1 SSEFNMPETPLS
13 KYLDVN
19 VQMIKE
25 MTGDSSDII
34 IRRLDQALGKPV
46 HVAVIY
52 TDGLADEQ
60 IINNSILKSLTQ
72 IQADADCSLDPPKQV
87 LGWIKHRFLAIGQVT
102 DIDTMKKLFDAILA
116 GNTVI
121 LVDGTA
127 KGISASSAGG
137 EQRGV
142 DEPQSQTVIRGPREG
157 FTENLRINTSL
168 IRRKIKNP
176 NLWIVDRTI
185 GRVTQTNVAV
195 MYIHGIAS
203 DNVVQEILK
212 RLDRIDIDSVL
223 ESGYIEEFIQD
234 ATFTPFPTLTNS
246 ERPDAIAGAILEG
259 KVAILVDGSPFVLI
273 APITIF
279 KLFQSSEDYYQK
291 FDIATFLRL
300 MRIIAFVFSMLL
312 PSMYIAITTFHQQ
325 MLPTTLLISLA
336 AQREGVPFP
345 AFVEALAMEITFEV
359 LREAGVRMPRAIGSA
374 ISIVGALVLG
384 QAAVQAGLVSAAMVI
399 IVAFTAIAG
408 FVAPSVSLSNSAR
421 LLRFGF
427 MLLAATLGLF
437 GIIAGLMAMLIH
449 LSGLRSFGVPS
460 NEEVEKMLRRL
471 GLMFLLLSVAL
482 LTGGCWDSQ
491 ELNTLSIISATSI
504 DRSNGKWEISFQ
516 VVIPQSIATQT
527 GGGGA
532 GSQSPTTIFS
542 TKGRSIAEAMQNASL
557 ETSRKLFFAHNS
569 VLILSEDVA
578 RKEGVGEILDFFLRP
593 FESRETMSV
602 LLTKGKA
609 SNLLE
614 VLIPLEKIS
623 GNAIQRIIDQSQK
636 NLSQAQN
643 MRLIDFARMVAS
655 PDESAMA
662 PELEVSGDLTKQSS
676 LDALKST
683 RNDAVIKLGEL
694 GVFRK
699 DKLVG
704 WIDQK
709 DSRSVAW
716 LSDRVS
722 SMIVVFPKQI
732 GGDVMATWSHL
743 QEMNVDLAG
752 FMNAIHRKDP
762 STWRNLMKT
771 KRPIEEISLRVQVK
785 INIEHTNM
793 ITKPYSSLLKD
804 QKF

>member
-1 SSEFNMPETPLS
+1 
-13 KYLDVN
+13 
-19 VQMIKE
+19 
-25 MTGDSSDII
+25 
-34 IRRLDQALGKPV
+34 
-46 HVAVIY
+46 
-52 TDGLADEQ
+52 
-60 IINNSILKSLTQ
+60 
-72 IQADADCSLDPPKQV
+72 
-87 LGWIKHRFLAIGQVT
+87 
-102 DIDTMKKLFDAILA
+102 
-116 GNTVI
+116 
-121 LVDGTA
+121 
-127 KGISASSAGG
+127 
-137 EQRGV
+137 
-142 DEPQSQTVIRGPREG
+142 
-157 FTENLRINTSL
+157 
-168 IRRKIKNP
+168 
-176 NLWIVDRTI
+176 
-185 GRVTQTNVAV
+185 
-195 MYIHGIAS
+195 
-203 DNVVQEILK
+203 
-212 RLDRIDIDSVL
+212 
-223 ESGYIEEFIQD
+223 
-234 ATFTPFPTLTNS
+234 
-246 ERPDAIAGAILEG
+246 
-259 KVAILVDGSPFVLI
+259 
-273 APITIF
+273 
-279 KLFQSSEDYYQK
+279 
-291 FDIATFLRL
+291 
-300 MRIIAFVFSMLL
+300 
-312 PSMYIAITTFHQQ
+312 
-325 MLPTTLLISLA
+325 
-336 AQREGVPFP
+336 
-345 AFVEALAMEITFEV
+345 
-359 LREAGVRMPRAIGSA
+359 
-374 ISIVGALVLG
+374 
-384 QAAVQAGLVSAAMVI
+384 
-399 IVAFTAIAG
+399 
-408 FVAPSVSLSNSAR
+408 
-421 LLRFGF
+421 
-427 MLLAATLGLF
+427 
-437 GIIAGLMAMLIH
+437 
-449 LSGLRSFGVPS
+449 
-460 NEEVEKMLRRL
+460 MLRRL

-722 SMIVVFPKQI
+722 SMIVVFPCSAKGQENQLLSYRVLKSSTKLDPKVIHGKSIIHAKISATGAIDESGCNLDLKNPEVIRDLERTISKQI

>member
-1 SSEFNMPETPLS
+1 
-13 KYLDVN
+13 
-19 VQMIKE
+19 
-25 MTGDSSDII
+25 
-34 IRRLDQALGKPV
+34 
-46 HVAVIY
+46 
-52 TDGLADEQ
+52 
-60 IINNSILKSLTQ
+60 
-72 IQADADCSLDPPKQV
+72 
-87 LGWIKHRFLAIGQVT
+87 
-102 DIDTMKKLFDAILA
+102 
-116 GNTVI
+116 
-121 LVDGTA
+121 
-127 KGISASSAGG
+127 
-137 EQRGV
+137 
-142 DEPQSQTVIRGPREG
+142 
-157 FTENLRINTSL
+157 
-168 IRRKIKNP
+168 
-176 NLWIVDRTI
+176 
-185 GRVTQTNVAV
+185 
-195 MYIHGIAS
+195 
-203 DNVVQEILK
+203 
-212 RLDRIDIDSVL
+212 
-223 ESGYIEEFIQD
+223 
-234 ATFTPFPTLTNS
+234 
-246 ERPDAIAGAILEG
+246 
-259 KVAILVDGSPFVLI
+259 
-273 APITIF
+273 
-279 KLFQSSEDYYQK
+279 
-291 FDIATFLRL
+291 
-300 MRIIAFVFSMLL
+300 
-312 PSMYIAITTFHQQ
+312 
-325 MLPTTLLISLA
+325 
-336 AQREGVPFP
+336 
-345 AFVEALAMEITFEV
+345 
-359 LREAGVRMPRAIGSA
+359 
-374 ISIVGALVLG
+374 
-384 QAAVQAGLVSAAMVI
+384 
-399 IVAFTAIAG
+399 
-408 FVAPSVSLSNSAR
+408 
-421 LLRFGF
+421 
-427 MLLAATLGLF
+427 
-437 GIIAGLMAMLIH
+437 
-449 LSGLRSFGVPS
+449 
-460 NEEVEKMLRRL
+460 MLRRL
-471 GLMFLLLSVAL
+471 GLMILMLSVAL
-482 LTGGCWDSQ
+482 LTSGCWDSQ

-527 GGGGA
+527 GGGSA

-655 PDESAMA
+655 LDESAMA

-722 SMIVVFPKQI
+722 SMMVVFPCTAKGQENQLLSYRVLKSSTKLEPKLIHGKSVIHAKISATGVIDESGCNLDLKNPGVVRDLERTISKQI
-732 GGDVMATWSHL
+732 GGDVMETWSHL

-762 STWRNLMKT
+762 STWRKLMKT

>member
-1 SSEFNMPETPLS
+1 MRSFFKSKQDSSGDSNQNHDKNEQPSEFNMPETPLS

-185 GRVTQTNVAV
+185 GRVTQTDVAV

-203 DNVVQEILK
+203 DNVVQEILR

-449 LSGLRSFGVPS
+449 LAGLRSFG
-460 NEEVEKMLRRL
+460 
-471 GLMFLLLSVAL
+471 
-482 LTGGCWDSQ
+482 
-491 ELNTLSIISATSI
+491 
-504 DRSNGKWEISFQ
+504 
-516 VVIPQSIATQT
+516 IPY
-527 GGGGA
+527 
-532 GSQSPTTIFS
+532 
-542 TKGRSIAEAMQNASL
+542 
-557 ETSRKLFFAHNS
+557 
-569 VLILSEDVA
+569 
-578 RKEGVGEILDFFLRP
+578 
-593 FESRETMSV
+593 
-602 LLTKGKA
+602 
-609 SNLLE
+609 
-614 VLIPLEKIS
+614 LIPL
-623 GNAIQRIIDQSQK
+623 
-636 NLSQAQN
+636 
-643 MRLIDFARMVAS
+643 
-655 PDESAMA
+655 A
-662 PELEVSGDLTKQSS
+662 PFTTS
-676 LDALKST
+676 
-683 RNDAVIKLGEL
+683 
-694 GVFRK
+694 
-699 DKLVG
+699 
-704 WIDQK
+704 DQK
-709 DSRSVAW
+709 DSLV
-716 LSDRVS
+716 RVPWWA
-722 SMIVVFPKQI
+722 MI
-732 GGDVMATWSHL
+732 
-743 QEMNVDLAG
+743 
-752 FMNAIHRKDP
+752 
-762 STWRNLMKT
+762 
-771 KRPIEEISLRVQVK
+771 KRPTLISQKNVK
-785 INIEHTNM
+785 RQKSIQ
-793 ITKPYSSLLKD
+793 KPSPSKD
-804 QKF
+804 EQEQ

>member
-1 SSEFNMPETPLS
+1 
-13 KYLDVN
+13 
-19 VQMIKE
+19 
-25 MTGDSSDII
+25 
-34 IRRLDQALGKPV
+34 
-46 HVAVIY
+46 
-52 TDGLADEQ
+52 
-60 IINNSILKSLTQ
+60 
-72 IQADADCSLDPPKQV
+72 
-87 LGWIKHRFLAIGQVT
+87 
-102 DIDTMKKLFDAILA
+102 
-116 GNTVI
+116 
-121 LVDGTA
+121 
-127 KGISASSAGG
+127 
-137 EQRGV
+137 
-142 DEPQSQTVIRGPREG
+142 
-157 FTENLRINTSL
+157 
-168 IRRKIKNP
+168 
-176 NLWIVDRTI
+176 
-185 GRVTQTNVAV
+185 
-195 MYIHGIAS
+195 
-203 DNVVQEILK
+203 
-212 RLDRIDIDSVL
+212 
-223 ESGYIEEFIQD
+223 
-234 ATFTPFPTLTNS
+234 
-246 ERPDAIAGAILEG
+246 
-259 KVAILVDGSPFVLI
+259 
-273 APITIF
+273 
-279 KLFQSSEDYYQK
+279 
-291 FDIATFLRL
+291 
-300 MRIIAFVFSMLL
+300 
-312 PSMYIAITTFHQQ
+312 
-325 MLPTTLLISLA
+325 
-336 AQREGVPFP
+336 
-345 AFVEALAMEITFEV
+345 
-359 LREAGVRMPRAIGSA
+359 
-374 ISIVGALVLG
+374 
-384 QAAVQAGLVSAAMVI
+384 
-399 IVAFTAIAG
+399 
-408 FVAPSVSLSNSAR
+408 
-421 LLRFGF
+421 
-427 MLLAATLGLF
+427 
-437 GIIAGLMAMLIH
+437 
-449 LSGLRSFGVPS
+449 
-460 NEEVEKMLRRL
+460 MLRRL
-471 GLMFLLLSVAL
+471 GLMILSLSVAL

-527 GGGGA
+527 GGGSA

-643 MRLIDFARMVAS
+643 MRLIDFARMIAS

-662 PELEVSGDLTKQSS
+662 PELEVSGDLSKQSS

-716 LSDRVS
+716 LSNRVS
-722 SMIVVFPKQI
+722 SMMVVFPCSAKGQENQLLSYRVLKSSTKLEPKVIHGKSIILAKIQATGAIDESGCNLDLKNPGVIRDIERTISKQI
-732 GGDVMATWSHL
+732 GGEIMETWSHL

-762 STWRNLMKT
+762 STWRKLMKT

>member
-1 SSEFNMPETPLS
+1 
-13 KYLDVN
+13 
-19 VQMIKE
+19 
-25 MTGDSSDII
+25 
-34 IRRLDQALGKPV
+34 
-46 HVAVIY
+46 
-52 TDGLADEQ
+52 
-60 IINNSILKSLTQ
+60 
-72 IQADADCSLDPPKQV
+72 
-87 LGWIKHRFLAIGQVT
+87 
-102 DIDTMKKLFDAILA
+102 
-116 GNTVI
+116 
-121 LVDGTA
+121 
-127 KGISASSAGG
+127 
-137 EQRGV
+137 
-142 DEPQSQTVIRGPREG
+142 
-157 FTENLRINTSL
+157 
-168 IRRKIKNP
+168 
-176 NLWIVDRTI
+176 
-185 GRVTQTNVAV
+185 
-195 MYIHGIAS
+195 
-203 DNVVQEILK
+203 
-212 RLDRIDIDSVL
+212 
-223 ESGYIEEFIQD
+223 
-234 ATFTPFPTLTNS
+234 
-246 ERPDAIAGAILEG
+246 
-259 KVAILVDGSPFVLI
+259 
-273 APITIF
+273 
-279 KLFQSSEDYYQK
+279 
-291 FDIATFLRL
+291 
-300 MRIIAFVFSMLL
+300 
-312 PSMYIAITTFHQQ
+312 
-325 MLPTTLLISLA
+325 
-336 AQREGVPFP
+336 
-345 AFVEALAMEITFEV
+345 
-359 LREAGVRMPRAIGSA
+359 
-374 ISIVGALVLG
+374 
-384 QAAVQAGLVSAAMVI
+384 
-399 IVAFTAIAG
+399 
-408 FVAPSVSLSNSAR
+408 
-421 LLRFGF
+421 
-427 MLLAATLGLF
+427 
-437 GIIAGLMAMLIH
+437 
-449 LSGLRSFGVPS
+449 
-460 NEEVEKMLRRL
+460 MLRRL

-655 PDESAMA
+655 LDESAMA

-722 SMIVVFPKQI
+722 SMMVVFPCTAKGQENQLLSYRVLKSSTKLDPKVIHGKSIIHAKISATGAIDESGCNLDLKNPEVIRDLERTISKQI

>member
-1 SSEFNMPETPLS
+1 
-13 KYLDVN
+13 
-19 VQMIKE
+19 MI
-25 MTGDSSDII
+25 
-34 IRRLDQALGKPV
+34 
-46 HVAVIY
+46 
-52 TDGLADEQ
+52 
-60 IINNSILKSLTQ
+60 
-72 IQADADCSLDPPKQV
+72 
-87 LGWIKHRFLAIGQVT
+87 
-102 DIDTMKKLFDAILA
+102 
-116 GNTVI
+116 
-121 LVDGTA
+121 
-127 KGISASSAGG
+127 
-137 EQRGV
+137 
-142 DEPQSQTVIRGPREG
+142 
-157 FTENLRINTSL
+157 
-168 IRRKIKNP
+168 
-176 NLWIVDRTI
+176 
-185 GRVTQTNVAV
+185 
-195 MYIHGIAS
+195 
-203 DNVVQEILK
+203 
-212 RLDRIDIDSVL
+212 
-223 ESGYIEEFIQD
+223 
-234 ATFTPFPTLTNS
+234 
-246 ERPDAIAGAILEG
+246 
-259 KVAILVDGSPFVLI
+259 
-273 APITIF
+273 
-279 KLFQSSEDYYQK
+279 
-291 FDIATFLRL
+291 L
-300 MRIIAFVFSMLL
+300 M
-312 PSMYIAITTFHQQ
+312 
-325 MLPTTLLISLA
+325 
-336 AQREGVPFP
+336 
-345 AFVEALAMEITFEV
+345 
-359 LREAGVRMPRAIGSA
+359 
-374 ISIVGALVLG
+374 
-384 QAAVQAGLVSAAMVI
+384 
-399 IVAFTAIAG
+399 
-408 FVAPSVSLSNSAR
+408 
-421 LLRFGF
+421 
-427 MLLAATLGLF
+427 
-437 GIIAGLMAMLIH
+437 
-449 LSGLRSFGVPS
+449 
-460 NEEVEKMLRRL
+460 
-471 GLMFLLLSVAL
+471 LSVAL
-482 LTGGCWDSQ
+482 LTSGCWDSQ

-516 VVIPQSIATQT
+516 VVIPQSIASQT
-527 GGGGA
+527 GGGSS

-578 RKEGVGEILDFFLRP
+578 RKEGVGEILDYFLRP

-643 MRLIDFARMVAS
+643 MRLIDFARMIAS

-676 LDALKST
+676 LDALKKT
-683 RNDAVIKLGEL
+683 RNEAVIKLGEL

-722 SMIVVFPKQI
+722 SMIVVFPCSAKGQENQLLSYRVLKSSTKLEPKVIHGKSVIHAKISATGAIDESGCNLDLKNPGVIRDLERSISKQI

-762 STWRNLMKT
+762 STWRKLMKT

>member
-1 SSEFNMPETPLS
+1 
-13 KYLDVN
+13 
-19 VQMIKE
+19 
-25 MTGDSSDII
+25 
-34 IRRLDQALGKPV
+34 
-46 HVAVIY
+46 
-52 TDGLADEQ
+52 
-60 IINNSILKSLTQ
+60 
-72 IQADADCSLDPPKQV
+72 
-87 LGWIKHRFLAIGQVT
+87 
-102 DIDTMKKLFDAILA
+102 
-116 GNTVI
+116 
-121 LVDGTA
+121 
-127 KGISASSAGG
+127 
-137 EQRGV
+137 
-142 DEPQSQTVIRGPREG
+142 
-157 FTENLRINTSL
+157 
-168 IRRKIKNP
+168 
-176 NLWIVDRTI
+176 
-185 GRVTQTNVAV
+185 
-195 MYIHGIAS
+195 
-203 DNVVQEILK
+203 
-212 RLDRIDIDSVL
+212 
-223 ESGYIEEFIQD
+223 
-234 ATFTPFPTLTNS
+234 
-246 ERPDAIAGAILEG
+246 
-259 KVAILVDGSPFVLI
+259 
-273 APITIF
+273 
-279 KLFQSSEDYYQK
+279 
-291 FDIATFLRL
+291 
-300 MRIIAFVFSMLL
+300 
-312 PSMYIAITTFHQQ
+312 
-325 MLPTTLLISLA
+325 
-336 AQREGVPFP
+336 
-345 AFVEALAMEITFEV
+345 
-359 LREAGVRMPRAIGSA
+359 
-374 ISIVGALVLG
+374 
-384 QAAVQAGLVSAAMVI
+384 
-399 IVAFTAIAG
+399 
-408 FVAPSVSLSNSAR
+408 
-421 LLRFGF
+421 
-427 MLLAATLGLF
+427 
-437 GIIAGLMAMLIH
+437 
-449 LSGLRSFGVPS
+449 
-460 NEEVEKMLRRL
+460 MLRRL
-471 GLMFLLLSVAL
+471 GLMILMLSVAL
-482 LTGGCWDSQ
+482 LTSGCWDSQ

-527 GGGGA
+527 GGGSA

-655 PDESAMA
+655 LDESAMA

-722 SMIVVFPKQI
+722 SMMVVIPCTAKGQENQLLSYRVLKSSTKLEPKVIHGKSVIHAKISATGVIDESGCNLDLKNPGVVRDLERTISKQI
-732 GGDVMATWSHL
+732 GGDVMETWSHL

-762 STWRNLMKT
+762 STWRKLMKT

>member
-1 SSEFNMPETPLS
+1 
-13 KYLDVN
+13 
-19 VQMIKE
+19 
-25 MTGDSSDII
+25 
-34 IRRLDQALGKPV
+34 
-46 HVAVIY
+46 
-52 TDGLADEQ
+52 
-60 IINNSILKSLTQ
+60 
-72 IQADADCSLDPPKQV
+72 
-87 LGWIKHRFLAIGQVT
+87 
-102 DIDTMKKLFDAILA
+102 
-116 GNTVI
+116 
-121 LVDGTA
+121 
-127 KGISASSAGG
+127 
-137 EQRGV
+137 
-142 DEPQSQTVIRGPREG
+142 
-157 FTENLRINTSL
+157 
-168 IRRKIKNP
+168 
-176 NLWIVDRTI
+176 
-185 GRVTQTNVAV
+185 
-195 MYIHGIAS
+195 
-203 DNVVQEILK
+203 
-212 RLDRIDIDSVL
+212 
-223 ESGYIEEFIQD
+223 
-234 ATFTPFPTLTNS
+234 
-246 ERPDAIAGAILEG
+246 
-259 KVAILVDGSPFVLI
+259 
-273 APITIF
+273 
-279 KLFQSSEDYYQK
+279 
-291 FDIATFLRL
+291 
-300 MRIIAFVFSMLL
+300 
-312 PSMYIAITTFHQQ
+312 
-325 MLPTTLLISLA
+325 
-336 AQREGVPFP
+336 
-345 AFVEALAMEITFEV
+345 
-359 LREAGVRMPRAIGSA
+359 
-374 ISIVGALVLG
+374 
-384 QAAVQAGLVSAAMVI
+384 
-399 IVAFTAIAG
+399 
-408 FVAPSVSLSNSAR
+408 
-421 LLRFGF
+421 
-427 MLLAATLGLF
+427 
-437 GIIAGLMAMLIH
+437 
-449 LSGLRSFGVPS
+449 
-460 NEEVEKMLRRL
+460 MLRRL
-471 GLMFLLLSVAL
+471 GLMILSLSVAL

-516 VVIPQSIATQT
+516 VVIPQSIATQK
-527 GGGGA
+527 GGGSA

-662 PELEVSGDLTKQSS
+662 PELEVSGDLSKQSS

-716 LSDRVS
+716 LSNRVS
-722 SMIVVFPKQI
+722 SMIVVFPCSPKVQKEQLLSYRVLKSSTKLEPKVIHGKSIILAKIQATGAIDEAGCNLDLNKPSVIRELEHTISKQI
-732 GGDVMATWSHL
+732 GDDVMTTWNHL

-762 STWRNLMKT
+762 STWRKLMKT
-771 KRPIEEISLRVQVK
+771 KRPVENISLRVQVK

-793 ITKPYSSLLKD
+793 INKPYSSLLKD

>member
-1 SSEFNMPETPLS
+1 
-13 KYLDVN
+13 
-19 VQMIKE
+19 MI
-25 MTGDSSDII
+25 
-34 IRRLDQALGKPV
+34 
-46 HVAVIY
+46 
-52 TDGLADEQ
+52 
-60 IINNSILKSLTQ
+60 
-72 IQADADCSLDPPKQV
+72 
-87 LGWIKHRFLAIGQVT
+87 
-102 DIDTMKKLFDAILA
+102 
-116 GNTVI
+116 
-121 LVDGTA
+121 
-127 KGISASSAGG
+127 
-137 EQRGV
+137 
-142 DEPQSQTVIRGPREG
+142 
-157 FTENLRINTSL
+157 
-168 IRRKIKNP
+168 
-176 NLWIVDRTI
+176 
-185 GRVTQTNVAV
+185 
-195 MYIHGIAS
+195 
-203 DNVVQEILK
+203 
-212 RLDRIDIDSVL
+212 
-223 ESGYIEEFIQD
+223 
-234 ATFTPFPTLTNS
+234 
-246 ERPDAIAGAILEG
+246 
-259 KVAILVDGSPFVLI
+259 
-273 APITIF
+273 
-279 KLFQSSEDYYQK
+279 
-291 FDIATFLRL
+291 
-300 MRIIAFVFSMLL
+300 
-312 PSMYIAITTFHQQ
+312 
-325 MLPTTLLISLA
+325 
-336 AQREGVPFP
+336 
-345 AFVEALAMEITFEV
+345 
-359 LREAGVRMPRAIGSA
+359 
-374 ISIVGALVLG
+374 
-384 QAAVQAGLVSAAMVI
+384 
-399 IVAFTAIAG
+399 
-408 FVAPSVSLSNSAR
+408 
-421 LLRFGF
+421 
-427 MLLAATLGLF
+427 
-437 GIIAGLMAMLIH
+437 
-449 LSGLRSFGVPS
+449 
-460 NEEVEKMLRRL
+460 
-471 GLMFLLLSVAL
+471 LLLSVAL
-482 LTGGCWDSQ
+482 LTSGCWDSQ

-504 DRSNGKWEISFQ
+504 DRNNGKWEISFQ

-527 GGGGA
+527 GGGSA

-578 RKEGVGEILDFFLRP
+578 REEGVGEILDFFLRP

-643 MRLIDFARMVAS
+643 MRLIDFARMIAS
-655 PDESAMA
+655 LDESAMA

-722 SMIVVFPKQI
+722 SMMVVVPCSAKGQENQLLSYRVLKSSTKLEPKVIHGKSIILAKIQATGAIDESGCNLDLKNPGVIRDIERTISKQI
-732 GGDVMATWSHL
+732 GGEIMETWSHL

-762 STWRNLMKT
+762 STWRKLMKT

-793 ITKPYSSLLKD
+793 INKPYSSLLKD

>member
-1 SSEFNMPETPLS
+1 
-13 KYLDVN
+13 
-19 VQMIKE
+19 
-25 MTGDSSDII
+25 
-34 IRRLDQALGKPV
+34 
-46 HVAVIY
+46 
-52 TDGLADEQ
+52 
-60 IINNSILKSLTQ
+60 
-72 IQADADCSLDPPKQV
+72 
-87 LGWIKHRFLAIGQVT
+87 
-102 DIDTMKKLFDAILA
+102 
-116 GNTVI
+116 
-121 LVDGTA
+121 
-127 KGISASSAGG
+127 
-137 EQRGV
+137 
-142 DEPQSQTVIRGPREG
+142 
-157 FTENLRINTSL
+157 
-168 IRRKIKNP
+168 
-176 NLWIVDRTI
+176 
-185 GRVTQTNVAV
+185 
-195 MYIHGIAS
+195 
-203 DNVVQEILK
+203 
-212 RLDRIDIDSVL
+212 
-223 ESGYIEEFIQD
+223 
-234 ATFTPFPTLTNS
+234 
-246 ERPDAIAGAILEG
+246 
-259 KVAILVDGSPFVLI
+259 
-273 APITIF
+273 
-279 KLFQSSEDYYQK
+279 
-291 FDIATFLRL
+291 
-300 MRIIAFVFSMLL
+300 
-312 PSMYIAITTFHQQ
+312 
-325 MLPTTLLISLA
+325 
-336 AQREGVPFP
+336 
-345 AFVEALAMEITFEV
+345 
-359 LREAGVRMPRAIGSA
+359 
-374 ISIVGALVLG
+374 
-384 QAAVQAGLVSAAMVI
+384 
-399 IVAFTAIAG
+399 
-408 FVAPSVSLSNSAR
+408 
-421 LLRFGF
+421 
-427 MLLAATLGLF
+427 
-437 GIIAGLMAMLIH
+437 
-449 LSGLRSFGVPS
+449 
-460 NEEVEKMLRRL
+460 MLRRL
-471 GLMFLLLSVAL
+471 GLMFLILSVAL

-557 ETSRKLFFAHNS
+557 ETSRKLFFSHNS

-722 SMIVVFPKQI
+722 SMIVVFPCSAKGQENQLLSYRVLKSSTKLDPKVIHGKSIIHAKISATGAIDESGCNLDLKNPEVIRDLERTISKQI

>member
-1 SSEFNMPETPLS
+1 
-13 KYLDVN
+13 
-19 VQMIKE
+19 
-25 MTGDSSDII
+25 
-34 IRRLDQALGKPV
+34 
-46 HVAVIY
+46 
-52 TDGLADEQ
+52 
-60 IINNSILKSLTQ
+60 
-72 IQADADCSLDPPKQV
+72 
-87 LGWIKHRFLAIGQVT
+87 
-102 DIDTMKKLFDAILA
+102 
-116 GNTVI
+116 
-121 LVDGTA
+121 
-127 KGISASSAGG
+127 
-137 EQRGV
+137 
-142 DEPQSQTVIRGPREG
+142 
-157 FTENLRINTSL
+157 
-168 IRRKIKNP
+168 
-176 NLWIVDRTI
+176 
-185 GRVTQTNVAV
+185 
-195 MYIHGIAS
+195 
-203 DNVVQEILK
+203 
-212 RLDRIDIDSVL
+212 
-223 ESGYIEEFIQD
+223 
-234 ATFTPFPTLTNS
+234 
-246 ERPDAIAGAILEG
+246 
-259 KVAILVDGSPFVLI
+259 
-273 APITIF
+273 
-279 KLFQSSEDYYQK
+279 
-291 FDIATFLRL
+291 
-300 MRIIAFVFSMLL
+300 
-312 PSMYIAITTFHQQ
+312 
-325 MLPTTLLISLA
+325 
-336 AQREGVPFP
+336 
-345 AFVEALAMEITFEV
+345 
-359 LREAGVRMPRAIGSA
+359 
-374 ISIVGALVLG
+374 
-384 QAAVQAGLVSAAMVI
+384 
-399 IVAFTAIAG
+399 
-408 FVAPSVSLSNSAR
+408 
-421 LLRFGF
+421 
-427 MLLAATLGLF
+427 
-437 GIIAGLMAMLIH
+437 
-449 LSGLRSFGVPS
+449 
-460 NEEVEKMLRRL
+460 MLRRL
-471 GLMFLLLSVAL
+471 GLMILSLSVAL

-527 GGGGA
+527 GGGSA

-643 MRLIDFARMVAS
+643 MRLIDFARMIAS
-655 PDESAMA
+655 LDESAMA

-722 SMIVVFPKQI
+722 SMMVVVPCSAKGQENQLLSYRVLKSSTKLEPKVIHGKSIILAKIQATGAIDESGCNLDLKNPGVIRDLERTISKQI
-732 GGDVMATWSHL
+732 GGEIMETWSHL

-762 STWRNLMKT
+762 STWRKLMKT

-793 ITKPYSSLLKD
+793 INKPYSSLLKD

>member
-1 SSEFNMPETPLS
+1 
-13 KYLDVN
+13 
-19 VQMIKE
+19 
-25 MTGDSSDII
+25 
-34 IRRLDQALGKPV
+34 
-46 HVAVIY
+46 
-52 TDGLADEQ
+52 
-60 IINNSILKSLTQ
+60 
-72 IQADADCSLDPPKQV
+72 
-87 LGWIKHRFLAIGQVT
+87 
-102 DIDTMKKLFDAILA
+102 
-116 GNTVI
+116 
-121 LVDGTA
+121 
-127 KGISASSAGG
+127 
-137 EQRGV
+137 
-142 DEPQSQTVIRGPREG
+142 
-157 FTENLRINTSL
+157 
-168 IRRKIKNP
+168 
-176 NLWIVDRTI
+176 
-185 GRVTQTNVAV
+185 
-195 MYIHGIAS
+195 
-203 DNVVQEILK
+203 
-212 RLDRIDIDSVL
+212 
-223 ESGYIEEFIQD
+223 
-234 ATFTPFPTLTNS
+234 
-246 ERPDAIAGAILEG
+246 
-259 KVAILVDGSPFVLI
+259 
-273 APITIF
+273 
-279 KLFQSSEDYYQK
+279 
-291 FDIATFLRL
+291 
-300 MRIIAFVFSMLL
+300 
-312 PSMYIAITTFHQQ
+312 
-325 MLPTTLLISLA
+325 
-336 AQREGVPFP
+336 
-345 AFVEALAMEITFEV
+345 
-359 LREAGVRMPRAIGSA
+359 
-374 ISIVGALVLG
+374 
-384 QAAVQAGLVSAAMVI
+384 
-399 IVAFTAIAG
+399 
-408 FVAPSVSLSNSAR
+408 
-421 LLRFGF
+421 
-427 MLLAATLGLF
+427 
-437 GIIAGLMAMLIH
+437 
-449 LSGLRSFGVPS
+449 
-460 NEEVEKMLRRL
+460 MLRRL
-471 GLMFLLLSVAL
+471 GLMILLLSVAL
-482 LTGGCWDSQ
+482 LTSGCWDSQ

-504 DRSNGKWEISFQ
+504 DRNNGKWEISFQ

-527 GGGGA
+527 GGGSA

-578 RKEGVGEILDFFLRP
+578 REEGVGEILDFFLRP

-643 MRLIDFARMVAS
+643 MRLIDFARMIAS
-655 PDESAMA
+655 LDESAMA

-722 SMIVVFPKQI
+722 SMMVVVPCSAKGQENQLLSYRVLKSSTKLEPKVIHGKSIILAKIQATGAIDESGCNMDLKNPGVIRDIERTISKQI
-732 GGDVMATWSHL
+732 GGEIMETWSHL

-762 STWRNLMKT
+762 STWRKLMKT

-793 ITKPYSSLLKD
+793 INKPYSSLLKD

>member
-1 SSEFNMPETPLS
+1 
-13 KYLDVN
+13 
-19 VQMIKE
+19 
-25 MTGDSSDII
+25 
-34 IRRLDQALGKPV
+34 
-46 HVAVIY
+46 
-52 TDGLADEQ
+52 
-60 IINNSILKSLTQ
+60 
-72 IQADADCSLDPPKQV
+72 
-87 LGWIKHRFLAIGQVT
+87 
-102 DIDTMKKLFDAILA
+102 
-116 GNTVI
+116 
-121 LVDGTA
+121 
-127 KGISASSAGG
+127 
-137 EQRGV
+137 
-142 DEPQSQTVIRGPREG
+142 
-157 FTENLRINTSL
+157 
-168 IRRKIKNP
+168 
-176 NLWIVDRTI
+176 
-185 GRVTQTNVAV
+185 
-195 MYIHGIAS
+195 
-203 DNVVQEILK
+203 
-212 RLDRIDIDSVL
+212 
-223 ESGYIEEFIQD
+223 
-234 ATFTPFPTLTNS
+234 
-246 ERPDAIAGAILEG
+246 
-259 KVAILVDGSPFVLI
+259 
-273 APITIF
+273 
-279 KLFQSSEDYYQK
+279 
-291 FDIATFLRL
+291 
-300 MRIIAFVFSMLL
+300 
-312 PSMYIAITTFHQQ
+312 
-325 MLPTTLLISLA
+325 
-336 AQREGVPFP
+336 
-345 AFVEALAMEITFEV
+345 
-359 LREAGVRMPRAIGSA
+359 
-374 ISIVGALVLG
+374 
-384 QAAVQAGLVSAAMVI
+384 
-399 IVAFTAIAG
+399 
-408 FVAPSVSLSNSAR
+408 
-421 LLRFGF
+421 
-427 MLLAATLGLF
+427 
-437 GIIAGLMAMLIH
+437 
-449 LSGLRSFGVPS
+449 
-460 NEEVEKMLRRL
+460 MLRRL
-471 GLMFLLLSVAL
+471 GLMILLLSVAL
-482 LTGGCWDSQ
+482 LTSGCWDSQ

-504 DRSNGKWEISFQ
+504 DRNNGKWEISFQ

-527 GGGGA
+527 GGGSA

-578 RKEGVGEILDFFLRP
+578 REEGVGEILDFFLRP

-643 MRLIDFARMVAS
+643 MRLIDFARMIAS
-655 PDESAMA
+655 LDESAMA

-722 SMIVVFPKQI
+722 SMMVVVPCSAKGQENQLLSYRVLKSSTKLEPKVIHGKSIILAKIQATGAIDESGCNLDLKNPGVIRDIERTISKQI
-732 GGDVMATWSHL
+732 GGEIMETWSHL

-762 STWRNLMKT
+762 STWRKLMKT

-793 ITKPYSSLLKD
+793 INKPYSSLLKD

>member
-1 SSEFNMPETPLS
+1 
-13 KYLDVN
+13 
-19 VQMIKE
+19 
-25 MTGDSSDII
+25 
-34 IRRLDQALGKPV
+34 
-46 HVAVIY
+46 
-52 TDGLADEQ
+52 
-60 IINNSILKSLTQ
+60 
-72 IQADADCSLDPPKQV
+72 
-87 LGWIKHRFLAIGQVT
+87 
-102 DIDTMKKLFDAILA
+102 
-116 GNTVI
+116 
-121 LVDGTA
+121 
-127 KGISASSAGG
+127 
-137 EQRGV
+137 
-142 DEPQSQTVIRGPREG
+142 
-157 FTENLRINTSL
+157 
-168 IRRKIKNP
+168 
-176 NLWIVDRTI
+176 
-185 GRVTQTNVAV
+185 
-195 MYIHGIAS
+195 
-203 DNVVQEILK
+203 
-212 RLDRIDIDSVL
+212 
-223 ESGYIEEFIQD
+223 
-234 ATFTPFPTLTNS
+234 
-246 ERPDAIAGAILEG
+246 
-259 KVAILVDGSPFVLI
+259 
-273 APITIF
+273 
-279 KLFQSSEDYYQK
+279 
-291 FDIATFLRL
+291 
-300 MRIIAFVFSMLL
+300 
-312 PSMYIAITTFHQQ
+312 
-325 MLPTTLLISLA
+325 
-336 AQREGVPFP
+336 
-345 AFVEALAMEITFEV
+345 
-359 LREAGVRMPRAIGSA
+359 
-374 ISIVGALVLG
+374 
-384 QAAVQAGLVSAAMVI
+384 
-399 IVAFTAIAG
+399 
-408 FVAPSVSLSNSAR
+408 
-421 LLRFGF
+421 
-427 MLLAATLGLF
+427 
-437 GIIAGLMAMLIH
+437 
-449 LSGLRSFGVPS
+449 
-460 NEEVEKMLRRL
+460 
-471 GLMFLLLSVAL
+471 MFLLLSVAL

-655 PDESAMA
+655 LDESAMA

-722 SMIVVFPKQI
+722 SMIVVFPCSAKGQENQLLSYRVLKSSTKLDPKVIHGKSIIHAKISATGAIDESGCNLDLKNPEVIRDLERTISKQI

-793 ITKPYSSLLKD
+793 ITKPYSSLLND

>member
-1 SSEFNMPETPLS
+1 
-13 KYLDVN
+13 
-19 VQMIKE
+19 
-25 MTGDSSDII
+25 
-34 IRRLDQALGKPV
+34 
-46 HVAVIY
+46 
-52 TDGLADEQ
+52 
-60 IINNSILKSLTQ
+60 
-72 IQADADCSLDPPKQV
+72 
-87 LGWIKHRFLAIGQVT
+87 
-102 DIDTMKKLFDAILA
+102 
-116 GNTVI
+116 
-121 LVDGTA
+121 
-127 KGISASSAGG
+127 
-137 EQRGV
+137 
-142 DEPQSQTVIRGPREG
+142 
-157 FTENLRINTSL
+157 
-168 IRRKIKNP
+168 
-176 NLWIVDRTI
+176 
-185 GRVTQTNVAV
+185 
-195 MYIHGIAS
+195 
-203 DNVVQEILK
+203 
-212 RLDRIDIDSVL
+212 
-223 ESGYIEEFIQD
+223 
-234 ATFTPFPTLTNS
+234 
-246 ERPDAIAGAILEG
+246 
-259 KVAILVDGSPFVLI
+259 
-273 APITIF
+273 
-279 KLFQSSEDYYQK
+279 
-291 FDIATFLRL
+291 
-300 MRIIAFVFSMLL
+300 
-312 PSMYIAITTFHQQ
+312 
-325 MLPTTLLISLA
+325 
-336 AQREGVPFP
+336 
-345 AFVEALAMEITFEV
+345 
-359 LREAGVRMPRAIGSA
+359 
-374 ISIVGALVLG
+374 
-384 QAAVQAGLVSAAMVI
+384 
-399 IVAFTAIAG
+399 
-408 FVAPSVSLSNSAR
+408 
-421 LLRFGF
+421 
-427 MLLAATLGLF
+427 
-437 GIIAGLMAMLIH
+437 
-449 LSGLRSFGVPS
+449 
-460 NEEVEKMLRRL
+460 MLRRL
-471 GLMFLLLSVAL
+471 GLMILMLSVTL
-482 LTGGCWDSQ
+482 LTSGCWDSQ

-527 GGGGA
+527 GGGSA

-655 PDESAMA
+655 LDESAMA

-722 SMIVVFPKQI
+722 SMMVVFPCTAKGQENQLLSYRVLKSSTKLEPKVIHGKSVIHAKISATGVIDESGCNLDLKNPGVVRDLERTISKQI

>member
-1 SSEFNMPETPLS
+1 
-13 KYLDVN
+13 
-19 VQMIKE
+19 
-25 MTGDSSDII
+25 
-34 IRRLDQALGKPV
+34 
-46 HVAVIY
+46 
-52 TDGLADEQ
+52 
-60 IINNSILKSLTQ
+60 
-72 IQADADCSLDPPKQV
+72 
-87 LGWIKHRFLAIGQVT
+87 
-102 DIDTMKKLFDAILA
+102 
-116 GNTVI
+116 
-121 LVDGTA
+121 
-127 KGISASSAGG
+127 
-137 EQRGV
+137 
-142 DEPQSQTVIRGPREG
+142 
-157 FTENLRINTSL
+157 
-168 IRRKIKNP
+168 
-176 NLWIVDRTI
+176 
-185 GRVTQTNVAV
+185 
-195 MYIHGIAS
+195 
-203 DNVVQEILK
+203 
-212 RLDRIDIDSVL
+212 
-223 ESGYIEEFIQD
+223 
-234 ATFTPFPTLTNS
+234 
-246 ERPDAIAGAILEG
+246 
-259 KVAILVDGSPFVLI
+259 
-273 APITIF
+273 
-279 KLFQSSEDYYQK
+279 
-291 FDIATFLRL
+291 
-300 MRIIAFVFSMLL
+300 
-312 PSMYIAITTFHQQ
+312 
-325 MLPTTLLISLA
+325 
-336 AQREGVPFP
+336 
-345 AFVEALAMEITFEV
+345 
-359 LREAGVRMPRAIGSA
+359 
-374 ISIVGALVLG
+374 
-384 QAAVQAGLVSAAMVI
+384 
-399 IVAFTAIAG
+399 
-408 FVAPSVSLSNSAR
+408 
-421 LLRFGF
+421 
-427 MLLAATLGLF
+427 
-437 GIIAGLMAMLIH
+437 
-449 LSGLRSFGVPS
+449 
-460 NEEVEKMLRRL
+460 MLRRL

-623 GNAIQRIIDQSQK
+623 GNAIQR
-636 NLSQAQN
+636 
-643 MRLIDFARMVAS
+643 LIDFARMVAS

-722 SMIVVFPKQI
+722 SMIVVFPCSAKGQENQLLSYRVLKSSTKLDPKVIHGKSIIHAKISATGAIDESGCNLDLKNPEVIRDLERTISKQI

>member
-1 SSEFNMPETPLS
+1 
-13 KYLDVN
+13 
-19 VQMIKE
+19 
-25 MTGDSSDII
+25 
-34 IRRLDQALGKPV
+34 
-46 HVAVIY
+46 
-52 TDGLADEQ
+52 
-60 IINNSILKSLTQ
+60 
-72 IQADADCSLDPPKQV
+72 
-87 LGWIKHRFLAIGQVT
+87 
-102 DIDTMKKLFDAILA
+102 
-116 GNTVI
+116 
-121 LVDGTA
+121 
-127 KGISASSAGG
+127 
-137 EQRGV
+137 
-142 DEPQSQTVIRGPREG
+142 
-157 FTENLRINTSL
+157 
-168 IRRKIKNP
+168 
-176 NLWIVDRTI
+176 
-185 GRVTQTNVAV
+185 
-195 MYIHGIAS
+195 
-203 DNVVQEILK
+203 
-212 RLDRIDIDSVL
+212 
-223 ESGYIEEFIQD
+223 
-234 ATFTPFPTLTNS
+234 
-246 ERPDAIAGAILEG
+246 
-259 KVAILVDGSPFVLI
+259 
-273 APITIF
+273 
-279 KLFQSSEDYYQK
+279 
-291 FDIATFLRL
+291 
-300 MRIIAFVFSMLL
+300 
-312 PSMYIAITTFHQQ
+312 
-325 MLPTTLLISLA
+325 
-336 AQREGVPFP
+336 
-345 AFVEALAMEITFEV
+345 
-359 LREAGVRMPRAIGSA
+359 
-374 ISIVGALVLG
+374 
-384 QAAVQAGLVSAAMVI
+384 
-399 IVAFTAIAG
+399 
-408 FVAPSVSLSNSAR
+408 
-421 LLRFGF
+421 
-427 MLLAATLGLF
+427 
-437 GIIAGLMAMLIH
+437 
-449 LSGLRSFGVPS
+449 
-460 NEEVEKMLRRL
+460 MLRRL
-471 GLMFLLLSVAL
+471 GLMILMLSVAL
-482 LTGGCWDSQ
+482 LTSGCWDSQ

-527 GGGGA
+527 GGGSA

-655 PDESAMA
+655 LDESAMA

-722 SMIVVFPKQI
+722 SMMVVFPCTAKGQENQLLSYRVLKSSTKLEPKVIHGKSVIHAKISATGVIDESGCNLDLKNPGVVRDLERTISKQI
-732 GGDVMATWSHL
+732 GGDVMETWSHL

>member
-1 SSEFNMPETPLS
+1 
-13 KYLDVN
+13 
-19 VQMIKE
+19 
-25 MTGDSSDII
+25 
-34 IRRLDQALGKPV
+34 
-46 HVAVIY
+46 
-52 TDGLADEQ
+52 
-60 IINNSILKSLTQ
+60 
-72 IQADADCSLDPPKQV
+72 
-87 LGWIKHRFLAIGQVT
+87 
-102 DIDTMKKLFDAILA
+102 
-116 GNTVI
+116 
-121 LVDGTA
+121 
-127 KGISASSAGG
+127 
-137 EQRGV
+137 
-142 DEPQSQTVIRGPREG
+142 
-157 FTENLRINTSL
+157 
-168 IRRKIKNP
+168 
-176 NLWIVDRTI
+176 
-185 GRVTQTNVAV
+185 
-195 MYIHGIAS
+195 
-203 DNVVQEILK
+203 
-212 RLDRIDIDSVL
+212 
-223 ESGYIEEFIQD
+223 
-234 ATFTPFPTLTNS
+234 
-246 ERPDAIAGAILEG
+246 
-259 KVAILVDGSPFVLI
+259 
-273 APITIF
+273 
-279 KLFQSSEDYYQK
+279 
-291 FDIATFLRL
+291 
-300 MRIIAFVFSMLL
+300 
-312 PSMYIAITTFHQQ
+312 
-325 MLPTTLLISLA
+325 
-336 AQREGVPFP
+336 
-345 AFVEALAMEITFEV
+345 
-359 LREAGVRMPRAIGSA
+359 
-374 ISIVGALVLG
+374 
-384 QAAVQAGLVSAAMVI
+384 
-399 IVAFTAIAG
+399 
-408 FVAPSVSLSNSAR
+408 
-421 LLRFGF
+421 
-427 MLLAATLGLF
+427 
-437 GIIAGLMAMLIH
+437 
-449 LSGLRSFGVPS
+449 
-460 NEEVEKMLRRL
+460 MLRRL
-471 GLMFLLLSVAL
+471 GIMILMLSVAL
-482 LTGGCWDSQ
+482 LTSGCWDSQ

-527 GGGGA
+527 GGGSA

-655 PDESAMA
+655 LDESAMA

-722 SMIVVFPKQI
+722 SMMVVIPCTAKGQENQLLSYRVLKSSTKLEPKVIHGKSVIHAKISATGVIDESGCNLDLKNPGVVRDLERTISKQI
-732 GGDVMATWSHL
+732 GGDVMETWSHL

-762 STWRNLMKT
+762 STWRKLMKT

>member
-1 SSEFNMPETPLS
+1 
-13 KYLDVN
+13 
-19 VQMIKE
+19 
-25 MTGDSSDII
+25 
-34 IRRLDQALGKPV
+34 
-46 HVAVIY
+46 
-52 TDGLADEQ
+52 
-60 IINNSILKSLTQ
+60 
-72 IQADADCSLDPPKQV
+72 
-87 LGWIKHRFLAIGQVT
+87 
-102 DIDTMKKLFDAILA
+102 
-116 GNTVI
+116 
-121 LVDGTA
+121 
-127 KGISASSAGG
+127 
-137 EQRGV
+137 
-142 DEPQSQTVIRGPREG
+142 
-157 FTENLRINTSL
+157 
-168 IRRKIKNP
+168 
-176 NLWIVDRTI
+176 
-185 GRVTQTNVAV
+185 
-195 MYIHGIAS
+195 
-203 DNVVQEILK
+203 
-212 RLDRIDIDSVL
+212 
-223 ESGYIEEFIQD
+223 
-234 ATFTPFPTLTNS
+234 
-246 ERPDAIAGAILEG
+246 
-259 KVAILVDGSPFVLI
+259 
-273 APITIF
+273 
-279 KLFQSSEDYYQK
+279 
-291 FDIATFLRL
+291 
-300 MRIIAFVFSMLL
+300 
-312 PSMYIAITTFHQQ
+312 
-325 MLPTTLLISLA
+325 
-336 AQREGVPFP
+336 
-345 AFVEALAMEITFEV
+345 
-359 LREAGVRMPRAIGSA
+359 
-374 ISIVGALVLG
+374 
-384 QAAVQAGLVSAAMVI
+384 
-399 IVAFTAIAG
+399 
-408 FVAPSVSLSNSAR
+408 
-421 LLRFGF
+421 
-427 MLLAATLGLF
+427 
-437 GIIAGLMAMLIH
+437 
-449 LSGLRSFGVPS
+449 
-460 NEEVEKMLRRL
+460 
-471 GLMFLLLSVAL
+471 MFLLLSVAL

-722 SMIVVFPKQI
+722 SMIVVFPCSAKGQENQLLSYRVLKSSTKLDPKVIHGKSIIHAKISATGAIDESGCNLDLKNPEVIRDLERTISKQI

>member
-1 SSEFNMPETPLS
+1 
-13 KYLDVN
+13 
-19 VQMIKE
+19 
-25 MTGDSSDII
+25 
-34 IRRLDQALGKPV
+34 
-46 HVAVIY
+46 
-52 TDGLADEQ
+52 
-60 IINNSILKSLTQ
+60 
-72 IQADADCSLDPPKQV
+72 
-87 LGWIKHRFLAIGQVT
+87 
-102 DIDTMKKLFDAILA
+102 
-116 GNTVI
+116 
-121 LVDGTA
+121 
-127 KGISASSAGG
+127 
-137 EQRGV
+137 
-142 DEPQSQTVIRGPREG
+142 
-157 FTENLRINTSL
+157 
-168 IRRKIKNP
+168 
-176 NLWIVDRTI
+176 
-185 GRVTQTNVAV
+185 
-195 MYIHGIAS
+195 
-203 DNVVQEILK
+203 
-212 RLDRIDIDSVL
+212 
-223 ESGYIEEFIQD
+223 
-234 ATFTPFPTLTNS
+234 
-246 ERPDAIAGAILEG
+246 
-259 KVAILVDGSPFVLI
+259 
-273 APITIF
+273 
-279 KLFQSSEDYYQK
+279 
-291 FDIATFLRL
+291 
-300 MRIIAFVFSMLL
+300 
-312 PSMYIAITTFHQQ
+312 
-325 MLPTTLLISLA
+325 
-336 AQREGVPFP
+336 
-345 AFVEALAMEITFEV
+345 
-359 LREAGVRMPRAIGSA
+359 
-374 ISIVGALVLG
+374 
-384 QAAVQAGLVSAAMVI
+384 
-399 IVAFTAIAG
+399 
-408 FVAPSVSLSNSAR
+408 
-421 LLRFGF
+421 
-427 MLLAATLGLF
+427 
-437 GIIAGLMAMLIH
+437 
-449 LSGLRSFGVPS
+449 
-460 NEEVEKMLRRL
+460 MLRRL
-471 GLMFLLLSVAL
+471 GLMILMLSVAL
-482 LTGGCWDSQ
+482 LMSGCWDSQ

-527 GGGGA
+527 GGGSA

-655 PDESAMA
+655 LDESAMA

-722 SMIVVFPKQI
+722 SMMVVFPCTAKGQENQLLSYRVLKSSTKLEPKVIHGKSVIHARISATGVIDESGCNLDLKNPGVVRDLERTISKQI
-732 GGDVMATWSHL
+732 GGDVMETWSHL

>member
-1 SSEFNMPETPLS
+1 
-13 KYLDVN
+13 
-19 VQMIKE
+19 
-25 MTGDSSDII
+25 
-34 IRRLDQALGKPV
+34 
-46 HVAVIY
+46 
-52 TDGLADEQ
+52 
-60 IINNSILKSLTQ
+60 
-72 IQADADCSLDPPKQV
+72 
-87 LGWIKHRFLAIGQVT
+87 
-102 DIDTMKKLFDAILA
+102 
-116 GNTVI
+116 
-121 LVDGTA
+121 
-127 KGISASSAGG
+127 
-137 EQRGV
+137 
-142 DEPQSQTVIRGPREG
+142 
-157 FTENLRINTSL
+157 
-168 IRRKIKNP
+168 
-176 NLWIVDRTI
+176 
-185 GRVTQTNVAV
+185 
-195 MYIHGIAS
+195 
-203 DNVVQEILK
+203 
-212 RLDRIDIDSVL
+212 
-223 ESGYIEEFIQD
+223 
-234 ATFTPFPTLTNS
+234 
-246 ERPDAIAGAILEG
+246 
-259 KVAILVDGSPFVLI
+259 
-273 APITIF
+273 
-279 KLFQSSEDYYQK
+279 
-291 FDIATFLRL
+291 
-300 MRIIAFVFSMLL
+300 
-312 PSMYIAITTFHQQ
+312 
-325 MLPTTLLISLA
+325 
-336 AQREGVPFP
+336 
-345 AFVEALAMEITFEV
+345 
-359 LREAGVRMPRAIGSA
+359 
-374 ISIVGALVLG
+374 
-384 QAAVQAGLVSAAMVI
+384 
-399 IVAFTAIAG
+399 
-408 FVAPSVSLSNSAR
+408 
-421 LLRFGF
+421 
-427 MLLAATLGLF
+427 
-437 GIIAGLMAMLIH
+437 
-449 LSGLRSFGVPS
+449 
-460 NEEVEKMLRRL
+460 MLRRL
-471 GLMFLLLSVAL
+471 GLMILSLSVAL

-527 GGGGA
+527 GGGSA

-643 MRLIDFARMVAS
+643 MRLIDFARMIAS

-662 PELEVSGDLTKQSS
+662 PELEVSGDLSKQSS

-716 LSDRVS
+716 LSNRVS
-722 SMIVVFPKQI
+722 SMMVVFPCSAKGQENQLLSYRVLKSSTKLEPKVIHGKSIILAKIQATGAIDESGCNLDLKNPGVIRDIERTISKQI
-732 GGDVMATWSHL
+732 GGEIMETWSHL

-762 STWRNLMKT
+762 STWRKLMRT

>member
-1 SSEFNMPETPLS
+1 
-13 KYLDVN
+13 
-19 VQMIKE
+19 
-25 MTGDSSDII
+25 
-34 IRRLDQALGKPV
+34 
-46 HVAVIY
+46 
-52 TDGLADEQ
+52 
-60 IINNSILKSLTQ
+60 
-72 IQADADCSLDPPKQV
+72 
-87 LGWIKHRFLAIGQVT
+87 
-102 DIDTMKKLFDAILA
+102 
-116 GNTVI
+116 
-121 LVDGTA
+121 
-127 KGISASSAGG
+127 
-137 EQRGV
+137 
-142 DEPQSQTVIRGPREG
+142 
-157 FTENLRINTSL
+157 
-168 IRRKIKNP
+168 
-176 NLWIVDRTI
+176 
-185 GRVTQTNVAV
+185 
-195 MYIHGIAS
+195 
-203 DNVVQEILK
+203 
-212 RLDRIDIDSVL
+212 
-223 ESGYIEEFIQD
+223 
-234 ATFTPFPTLTNS
+234 
-246 ERPDAIAGAILEG
+246 
-259 KVAILVDGSPFVLI
+259 
-273 APITIF
+273 
-279 KLFQSSEDYYQK
+279 
-291 FDIATFLRL
+291 
-300 MRIIAFVFSMLL
+300 
-312 PSMYIAITTFHQQ
+312 
-325 MLPTTLLISLA
+325 
-336 AQREGVPFP
+336 
-345 AFVEALAMEITFEV
+345 
-359 LREAGVRMPRAIGSA
+359 
-374 ISIVGALVLG
+374 
-384 QAAVQAGLVSAAMVI
+384 
-399 IVAFTAIAG
+399 
-408 FVAPSVSLSNSAR
+408 
-421 LLRFGF
+421 
-427 MLLAATLGLF
+427 
-437 GIIAGLMAMLIH
+437 
-449 LSGLRSFGVPS
+449 
-460 NEEVEKMLRRL
+460 
-471 GLMFLLLSVAL
+471 MFLLLSVAL

-655 PDESAMA
+655 LDESAMA

-722 SMIVVFPKQI
+722 SMMVVFPCTAKGQENQLLSYRVLKSSTKLDPKVIHGKSIIHAKISATGAIDESGCNLDLKNPEVIRDLERTISKQI